1 MKTLVRILG
10 VLLALFM
17 LITSVADILGVL
29 HRGGLV
35 PGIGGRFRQNFIAI
49 VAGILLMV
57 NWKKV
62 KKGAPLFV
70 YLVGLFGVNLW
81 YSAIGMRAMAG
92 FFAGRAGFMIVPVY
106 LVILGIL
113 WGTFWMAMNDR
124 FAGARR

>member
-1 MKTLVRILG
+1 MKMLIRILG

-17 LITSVADILGVL
+17 LVTSVADIVGVL
-29 HRGGLV
+29 HRGGLI
-35 PGIGGRFRQNFIAI
+35 PGIAGRFRQNFISI
-49 VAGILLMV
+49 IAGMLLLV

-70 YLVGLFGVNLW
+70 YLVGLVAVNLW

-106 LVILGIL
+106 LVILGVL
-113 WGTFWMAMNDR
+113 WGTFWMAVNDR
-124 FAGARR
+124 FAG